1 MKRTLVFI
9 ILSALLF
16 LCGCQPTPDT
26 EYVSNKGDNNAEA
39 AINATALPTAS
50 PTELPTS
57 YANDKSPEP
66 TILDTSSPWEE
77 AVGQAVFPE
86 HWDFN
91 IKTEYKE
98 MIISADI
105 VTSGMNAYPVN
116 LVRKTEYTAEEFLKV
131 AAYLFQGKELTGWRS
146 GAMPSKEYLTDA
158 MRYVVDADMTEYDKE
173 INLEMLNLAL
183 NGNNISDADNTPCTG
198 VVEIPIS
205 SNGGVFSIF
214 TSNGGGSISFSA
226 GSISADTNLYCVV
239 QPKSWFRDSDPDA
252 PKFSAELG
260 FEQAKAKAEEFFAYM
275 AIDGFEL
282 YSSEEARCVN
292 IYTTEVYDTGWQLR
306 YTRSFGY
313 VPFSVSQ
320 NDASA
325 EGPFSFDGK
334 WGRNVTEYSEPVKEE
349 GIVLYVTE
357 AGIASISMNN
367 PYELIATVNENVQLF
382 DFKELT
388 DRIQLIFGAAINN
401 PYSAEGY
408 YKLEEM
414 ILTVVPTAKKDSSD
428 FYMMPVWV
436 CKIGEYISL
445 GDGLGVSPFYIPGE
459 QLFEQWLTIAFNA
472 IDGTRVSLPRG

>member
-1 MKRTLVFI
+1 MKKLFSLLLCALM
-9 ILSALLF
+9 LS
-16 LCGCQPTPDT
+16 LCACQKTPDE
-26 EYVSNKGDNNAEA
+26 EYVVNKGDNKAEEI
-39 AINATALPTAS
+39 INQTALPI
-50 PTELPTS
+50 PNTEPPNS
-57 YANDKSPEP
+57 DEPESTQAEVTP
-66 TILDTSSPWEE
+66 GWQNAT
-77 AVGQAVFPE
+77 GQAVFPE

-91 IKTEYKE
+91 IMTEYKE

-146 GAMPSKEYLTDA
+146 GTKPSKEYLTEA
-158 MRYVVDADMTEYDKE
+158 MQYIVNADMTEEDKA
-173 INLEMLNLAL
+173 INLEMLNSSL
-183 NGNNISDADNTPCTG
+183 NGSNISDADNTPCAS
-198 VVEIPIS
+198 VADIPVS
-205 SNGGVFSIF
+205 SIGGTFSVF
-214 TSNGGGSISFSA
+214 TSNGGGNISLSE
-226 GSISADTNLYCVV
+226 GNISADTNLYCVV

-260 FEQAKAKAEEFFAYM
+260 SEQAKAKADEFLAYM

-313 VPFSVSQ
+313 VPFSVSL
-320 NDASA
+320 NDASVD
-325 EGPFSFDGK
+325 GPFSFDGK
-334 WGRNVTEYSEPVKEE
+334 WGRSVTEYFEPIREE
-349 GIVLYVTE
+349 GITLYVTE
-357 AGIASISMNN
+357 NGIEAVNMHD
-367 PYELIATVNENVQLF
+367 PYEYVATVNENVQLF
-382 DFKELT
+382 DFEELT

-445 GDGLGVSPFYIPGE
+445 GDGLGLSHFYIPGE